1 MYTVQTPGGS
11 PTLYTGKGIQRQG
24 WGGMGRIWGGRMILR
39 DKRGWGGDKQGE
51 RKVYTEI

>member
-24 WGGMGRIWGGRMILR
+24 WGGMGRTWGGRMILR
-39 DKRGWGGDKQGE
+39 DKRGWGDKQGE